1 MEEDDIPVLV
11 DVHTRPSNSN
21 FALTAAM
28 KDTLMAELVPSLR
41 VALASQ
47 IESDV
52 KRSIQADVVNDLNQ
66 YLDKVKAD
74 FATLIPAML
83 QRTVQLVEAD
93 LQTQMMAQLATMQ
106 SACMAE
112 MQTAVSAE
120 MLILKEQSLSG
131 MQASLAN
138 IETNTVMQASLSL
151 RDKILAIDADLL
163 NSHQAKA
170 TAFFSD
176 TYIAAMQ
183 KTQNEL
189 QAFVDHLQL
198 VSQQQLADQLTAD
211 LPTLYKAMT
220 DTTLGHLKEHLEIL
234 AQDATT
240 AFTEALNVR
249 LPEAKAVLADE
260 VNAMLAREMPAI
272 QAQLSATLQQEVK
285 QTLREVRLSF

>member
-1 MEEDDIPVLV
+1 
-11 DVHTRPSNSN
+11 
-21 FALTAAM
+21 
-28 KDTLMAELVPSLR
+28 MAELMPSLR
-41 VALASQ
+41 AALASQ
-47 IESDV
+47 IEADV
-52 KRSIQADVVNDLNQ
+52 KRSIQLDVVNDLNQ

-74 FATLIPAML
+74 FATLIPTML

-106 SACMAE
+106 SACIAE
-112 MQTAVSAE
+112 MQTAISTE
-120 MLILKEQSLSG
+120 MLILKEQSLG
-131 MQASLAN
+131 DAQASLAN

-163 NSHQAKA
+163 NSHQAQA
-170 TAFFSD
+170 TSFFSE

-189 QAFVDHLQL
+189 KAFVDQLQL
-198 VSQQQLADQLTAD
+198 ASQQQLADQLTTN
-211 LPTLYKAMT
+211 LPTLYQAMT
-220 DTTLGHLKEHLEIL
+220 DTTLSRLKEQLEML
-234 AQDATT
+234 AQDVTT
-240 AFTEALNVR
+240 AFTETLNMR